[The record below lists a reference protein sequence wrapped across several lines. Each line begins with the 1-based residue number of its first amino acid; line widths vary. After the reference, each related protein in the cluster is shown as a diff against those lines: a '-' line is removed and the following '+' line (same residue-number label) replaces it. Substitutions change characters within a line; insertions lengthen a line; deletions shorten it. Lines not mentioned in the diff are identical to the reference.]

1 MNRTHLSPDQL
12 IDLLYEIAPAD
23 AHLNECPECSAKL
36 REMRARQAEFSS
48 VSTSEAFYHRQR
60 RQILERMAE
69 PARPAFAPT
78 RSVWV
83 PAAVAAL
90 LVVGMVVSRPKPR
103 VAAPRVAETV
113 AQVTEVSADSI
124 EAGWF
129 EDTYTEMQGSEPR
142 ALSPMRNLFAEGA
155 ANQ

>member
-12 IDLLYEIAPAD
+12 IDLLYEIVPAD
-23 AHLNECPECSAKL
+23 AHLDECAECAAKL
-36 REMRARQAEFSS
+36 RQMQAHQKQGAA
-48 VSTSEAFYHRQR
+48 VAAPDAFYHHQR

-90 LVVGMVVSRPKPR
+90 LVVGMAVSRPKPR
-103 VAAPRVAETV
+103 VAAPRAAETV
-113 AQVTEVSADSI
+113 AQIREVSAEGADT
-124 EAGWF
+124 GWF

-155 ANQ
+155 VKE

>member
-23 AHLNECPECSAKL
+23 AHLNGCPECSAKL
-36 REMRARQAEFSS
+36 RQMQTQQAQIAT
-48 VSTSEAFYHRQR
+48 VSAPDAFYHRQR
-60 RQILERMAE
+60 RQILRRMAE

-90 LVVGMVVSRPKPR
+90 LVVRMVV
-103 VAAPRVAETV
+103 
-113 AQVTEVSADSI
+113 
-124 EAGWF
+124 
-129 EDTYTEMQGSEPR
+129 
-142 ALSPMRNLFAEGA
+142 
-155 ANQ
+155 